1 MRAVKEISVNAVG
14 LVTNVNFLNLSDSEL
29 DQYVYRIMKQ
39 EYVLAM
45 FSQNQNVLSQMSNW
59 KDQFENFQ
67 LRLGG
72 ILNGESFVYGFK
84 NDFVGQCWTRDGYSE
99 AMWGI
104 YANNPDERY
113 LRIRSTPRKLLQG
126 LVDQH
131 PLMPQDTCF
140 VGAVEYKRESELR
153 AFAQNNN
160 TLELS
165 PERFARS
172 LLLKRRAFRHE
183 REVRLLFFGEGAQFD
198 KLWLYRYDVDPHNII
213 TQIMA
218 DPNRDRSKWK
228 SDKADITAKTKFRG
242 EIKRSKIYDPPD
254 WGPPKFNATL

>member
-1 MRAVKEISVNAVG
+1 M
-14 LVTNVNFLNLSDSEL
+14 TNVNFLNLSDSEL
-29 DQYVYRIMKQ
+29 DQHIYRIMKQ

-72 ILNGESFVYGFK
+72 ILNGENFEYGFK

-104 YANNPDERY
+104 YANNPDERF

-131 PLMPQDTCF
+131 SLMPQDTCF
-140 VGAVEYKRESELR
+140 VGAVEYKRESELK
-153 AFAQNNN
+153 AFAQNKN

-165 PERFARS
+165 PQRFARS
-172 LLLKRRAFRHE
+172 LLLKRSAFGHE
-183 REVRLLFFGEGAQFD
+183 SEVRLLYFGEGAQFD
-198 KLWLYRYDVDPHNII
+198 KFGLYRYDIDPHKMI

-218 DPNRDRSKWK
+218 DPNRDRSKWN
-228 SDKADITAKTKFRG
+228 SDKADIKAKTKFCG

-254 WGPPKFNATL
+254 WGLPRFNATI